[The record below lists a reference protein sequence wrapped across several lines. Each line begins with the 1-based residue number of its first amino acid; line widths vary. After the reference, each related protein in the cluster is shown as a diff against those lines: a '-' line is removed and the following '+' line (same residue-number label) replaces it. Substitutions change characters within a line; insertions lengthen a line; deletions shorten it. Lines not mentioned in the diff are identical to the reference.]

1 MRTNTSN
8 NIRNTD
14 SLTVNMQTL
23 ASDLE
28 PRLLNKLAPFGL
40 DEEELHGI
48 VDAKVTSVNE
58 LLSLCKTGSQ
68 DEAKAYVDEFVA
80 KITCDWDRFV
90 TSGEPNAGLW
100 LAVIESII
108 NWLSEDI
115 DITTYNNRL
124 DLENNIITL
133 AVMLAVEN
141 SNSRAGPSTPEA
153 SVQDTAS
160 DTSDDAEVPSLT
172 YSDSS
177 AAYSDSSDN
186 YKAKTR
192 RFAVYKDKP
201 RWIDNLSDNESSDN
215 ESGDNESG
223 SGNNKEVD
231 LQNIPQKRKAE
242 EVFAANDDKIVGS
255 PRKKPYEQDSIAET
269 GFLGNAVEPSPD
281 KEAGEE
287 MDLDK
292 AKDFP
297 ETQTENDTDTDET
310 TQTDAEQELY
320 QARMLK

>member
-1 MRTNTSN
+1 
-8 NIRNTD
+8 
-14 SLTVNMQTL
+14 MQTL

-40 DEEELHGI
+40 DE
-48 VDAKVTSVNE
+48 AQFRSVYTDSRMK
-58 LLSLCKTGSQ
+58 SLCKTGSQ

-192 RFAVYKDKP
+192 RFAVYKGKP
-201 RWIDNLSDNESSDN
+201 RWIDNLSDNESGDN
-215 ESGDNESG
+215 EIGDNEIGDNEIGDNEIGDNESG

-297 ETQTENDTDTDET
+297 ETQTGEYT
-310 TQTDAEQELY
+310 Y
-320 QARMLK
+320 